1 MIQFFVNDV
10 EISQDV
16 NTIKILYI
24 DSCDGLTSDSL
35 EIDFSNTEEDW
46 EKWGL
51 EINTKVK
58 IIYQTED
65 GELNTKN
72 LYVDNLEL
80 IQAGF
85 KLYAKSMPL
94 DVKTN
99 TIKAWEEVSLYTI
112 FEEKASKYKFKLENY
127 ETTNHVYKRIEQ
139 KEEKDIS
146 FLCRLANLEGY
157 TVKTYD
163 DKIILINDEY
173 FESIEPSRTIN
184 KEELLRKFDFN
195 TSQTGILN
203 EVVYNSQFGK
213 ISYKD
218 DSIIGN
224 KKEIYN
230 NYIGSYA
237 EGLRFAKGFLIKNNL
252 DYLTCDIM
260 IDGDFNLSAGNTI
273 NLEGFGDYDGKYFIK
288 KIISR
293 IDNNFFMQLSLRRV

>member
-1 MIQFFVNDV
+1 MEEMIQFFVNDV

-16 NTIKILYI
+16 NIIKILYI

-58 IIYQTED
+58 VIYRTED
-65 GELNTKN
+65 GELDTKN

-94 DVKTN
+94 DAKTN
-99 TIKAWEEVSLYTI
+99 TVKAWEEVSLYTI
-112 FEEKASKYKFKLENY
+112 FEEKAGKYKFKFDNY
-127 ETTNHVYKRIEQ
+127 ETINHVYKRIEQ

-173 FESIEPSRTIN
+173 FEVPTFV
-184 KEELLRKFDFN
+184 KAH
-195 TSQTGILN
+195 
-203 EVVYNSQFGK
+203 Y
-213 ISYKD
+213 
-218 DSIIGN
+218 
-224 KKEIYN
+224 
-230 NYIGSYA
+230 SYA
-237 EGLRFAKGFLIKNNL
+237 KVEARFV
-252 DYLTCDIM
+252 
-260 IDGDFNLSAGNTI
+260 
-273 NLEGFGDYDGKYFIK
+273 GKLYQYMMTHK
-288 KIISR
+288 K
-293 IDNNFFMQLSLRRV
+293 